1 MGEQLK
7 AAGTLQGANR
17 NPRIPA
23 LAAGG
28 WAAALG
34 TAGAVAIAY
43 FLAAR
48 LGLALLLARS
58 DVAVFWPASG
68 IAAGILI
75 VLGRRAVPA
84 LVIGVVVGTIAAGL
98 VSDSRNFLTSVING
112 FWNAGEAVAAAWL
125 LECWFGQPFAF
136 GDLRRVA
143 GFLVA
148 AGLATAAFAIGGA
161 ATLTLLHTNT
171 SAPYW
176 HIWREWFLSSWVG
189 MVVVAPLVIAAAQMW
204 RKPPPRREWIEGLG
218 VLGLMALVCLYTMNQ
233 KTGSWLSF
241 APNVLVLPLLLWL
254 TARCPP
260 TFGIAGAFLVS
271 VSIIFATTFG
281 IGRFGDVAVP
291 IMKRVTGA
299 QVATM

>member
-34 TAGAVAIAY
+34 TAGAVAIVY

-84 LVIGVVVGTIAAGL
+84 LGIGVVVGTIAVGI
-98 VSDSRNFLTSVING
+98 VSDRSFLTSLFNG
-112 FWNAGEAVAAAWL
+112 FWNAGEAVMAAWL
-125 LECWFGQPFAF
+125 LEW
-136 GDLRRVA
+136 
-143 GFLVA
+143 
-148 AGLATAAFAIGGA
+148 
-161 ATLTLLHTNT
+161 
-171 SAPYW
+171 W
-176 HIWREWFLSSWVG
+176 
-189 MVVVAPLVIAAAQMW
+189 
-204 RKPPPRREWIEGLG
+204 
-218 VLGLMALVCLYTMNQ
+218 
-233 KTGSWLSF
+233 
-241 APNVLVLPLLLWL
+241 
-254 TARCPP
+254 
-260 TFGIAGAFLVS
+260 
-271 VSIIFATTFG
+271 
-281 IGRFGDVAVP
+281 
-291 IMKRVTGA
+291 
-299 QVATM
+299 